1 MINLRFIQKS
11 KAAWLFTRSLKKQM
25 ETSNYKRKDTL
36 DNILCK
42 YLHLDNV
49 QLIRCGAGNL
59 TAAREQWNDG
69 SNTLA
74 IALGKLLF
82 TIGIRLRIKR

>member
-1 MINLRFIQKS
+1 
-11 KAAWLFTRSLKKQM
+11 M

-49 QLIRCGAGNL
+49 QLIRCGGNL
-59 TAAREQWNDG
+59 TAAAREQWNDG

-74 IALGKLLF
+74 IAPGEVVVYDRN
-82 TIGIRLRIKR
+82 TITNKALEEARR